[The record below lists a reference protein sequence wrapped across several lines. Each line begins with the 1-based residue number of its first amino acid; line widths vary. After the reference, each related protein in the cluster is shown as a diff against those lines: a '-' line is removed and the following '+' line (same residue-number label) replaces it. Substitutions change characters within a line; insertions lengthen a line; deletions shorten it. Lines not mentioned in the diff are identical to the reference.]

1 MKRILCILLA
11 SALLILSTAC
21 LAEVTGPAYLGT
33 WVCGRATIVI
43 SDEHPGYRIE
53 ITWGNTAAEVTTWSY
68 YCPYALTDGKL
79 VSEPTGVKTD
89 LTYGEDGEVTQSVTG
104 YEDGQATFSIGADDR
119 LTWDDAKENA
129 GADMAFERG
138 EIVGFAPTAE
148 EFAISYFNM
157 IGDSELTLDKKACE
171 ALNFAA
177 ASELWHAD
185 RAAIRDNMFNAWE
198 GLSEAEQSAFDGSFM
213 DVVRLLDACFED
225 WTANRATF
233 TDGRDERMDALLA
246 EPLYREAWKTLLG
259 NTLTLGNSDD
269 CLE

>member
-1 MKRILCILLA
+1 MKKKLCMLLV
-11 SALLILSTAC
+11 SALLILSTSC
-21 LAEVTGPAYLGT
+21 LALVTGPAYLGT

-53 ITWGNTAAEVTTWSY
+53 ITWGNSAAEVTGWSY
-68 YCPYALTDGKL
+68 YCPYTPTDGKL

-89 LTYGEDGEVTQSVTG
+89 LTYGEDGEVAKSVIG
-104 YEDGQATFSIGADDR
+104 YEDGQATFSIGEDDR
-119 LTWDDAKENA
+119 LTWIDAKESA
-129 GADMAFERG
+129 GADMAFERV
-138 EIVGFAPTAE
+138 EIVGFAPTVE

-157 IGDSELTLDKKACE
+157 IGDSELALDKKACE

-177 ASELWHAD
+177 DSELWHAD
-185 RAAIRDNMFNAWE
+185 RAAMRDNMFKAWE
-198 GLSEAEQSAFDGSFM
+198 GLSEAEQSAFDNSFM
-213 DVVRLLDACFED
+213 DVVYLLDACFED

-246 EPLYREAWKTLLG
+246 EPLYREAWNTLLG

-269 CLE
+269 